1 MEGEQFACRDPSKDV
16 HSWLSSKQVRDESG
30 TSQMMEGEYQEASAF
45 DWRGGAPP
53 HLQGRADQTSGNQL
67 SCRDSLDRRVDKLP
81 QTTESVRRPGHFHAL
96 RRPPGGGGGM
106 HGCAAKWCTEPTR
119 EVCVT
124 LTLICTWA
132 QQIFSRTHIII

>member
-96 RRPPGGGGGM
+96 RRPPGGGGACMGVLLSGVQSPRGKCVSLLHSFA
-106 HGCAAKWCTEPTR
+106 HGLSR
-119 EVCVT
+119 
-124 LTLICTWA
+124 
-132 QQIFSRTHIII
+132 FSRAHT